1 MSAWGVSRAIR
12 PGGEP
17 MADSHPQFD
26 VVNVREFPL
35 PGAARLFEVALS
47 DGAALRISTES
58 DAGQLGFI
66 PAGADE
72 AIVEVRLTK
81 AEASTIASLLSGV
94 RIVLQSDD
102 DSDTDTAEDAAASRT
117 VTLRAGSPAIGR
129 LLGDLDIPDPD
140 HARVV
145 AVIRDDT
152 HRLLEDDPGRRTEE
166 GDRLVVVGRPQALV
180 RLVRYLGG

>member
-1 MSAWGVSRAIR
+1 
-12 PGGEP
+12 
-17 MADSHPQFD
+17 MADSHPPFD

-47 DGAALRISTES
+47 DGAALRVSTES
-58 DAGQLGFI
+58 DAGQLGVI

-72 AIVEVRLTK
+72 AIVKVRLTR

-94 RIVLQSDD
+94 RMVLRSDD
-102 DSDTDTAEDAAASRT
+102 DADDADDDAAASRT

-129 LLGDLDIPDPD
+129 LLHELDIPDPD

-152 HRLLEDDPGRRTEE
+152 QRLLEDDPRRRTEE
-166 GDRLVVVGRPQALV
+166 GDRLVVVGRPQALA
-180 RLVRYLGG
+180 RLVRYLGS